1 MGKIILECPKH
12 DFVSFVY
19 FLRQKLQSENDH
31 YTKKKK
37 KVKSSQN
44 LIIERPTASV
54 WVKKLNFCHLL

>member
-37 KVKSSQN
+37 KSKIFSELNHRTTYSIS
-44 LIIERPTASV
+44 LG
-54 WVKKLNFCHLL
+54 KKA